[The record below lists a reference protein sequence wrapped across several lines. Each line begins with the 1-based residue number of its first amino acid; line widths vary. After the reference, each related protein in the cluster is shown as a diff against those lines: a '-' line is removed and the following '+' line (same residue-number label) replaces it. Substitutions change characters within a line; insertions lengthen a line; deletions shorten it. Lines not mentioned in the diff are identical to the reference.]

1 MMSSISSSSSVI
13 RPKQQQ
19 LQHQEMFEEIY
30 QNSSNINMNK
40 TQVDNNMKPS
50 RMSISHAKGLLNMP
64 GQNNCFLNSAVQ
76 VNSNFDDFQNSNFD
90 RFQYSFETLE

>member
-19 LQHQEMFEEIY
+19 QQHQEMFQEIY

-40 TQVDNNMKPS
+40 TQVDHNVKPS

-76 VNSNFDDFQNSNFD
+76 VNSNFH